1 MLDAPCAAPSGVPAR
16 ADTAG
21 STVVPVPVVEM
32 PLDGR
37 TSLDCGVTAHVET
50 VPDTDAAFFAVVAA
64 SGPWPEARART
75 ARRRTIRRLRTD
87 TATARE
93 DTPDRAGPGRAGPG
107 SRPTRHDAGRRR
119 VRPDQRSPP
128 TA

>member
-1 MLDAPCAAPSGVPAR
+1 MLDAPCTAPSGVPAR
-16 ADTAG
+16 ADTA
-21 STVVPVPVVEM
+21 PVVEM

-37 TSLDCGVTAHVET
+37 TSPDCGVTAHVET
-50 VPDTDAAFFAVVAA
+50 GPDTDAAFFAIVAA
-64 SGPWPEARART
+64 SGPWPEARAD
-75 ARRRTIRRLRTD
+75 RRRTIRRPRTD

-93 DTPDRAGPGRAGPG
+93 DAPDRAGPERAGPG
-107 SRPTRHDAGRRR
+107 TRPTRHDAGRRR

>member
-1 MLDAPCAAPSGVPAR
+1 MMTMLDAPCAAPSGVPAR
-16 ADTAG
+16 ADTA
-21 STVVPVPVVEM
+21 PVVEM

-37 TSLDCGVTAHVET
+37 TSPDCGVTAHVET
-50 VPDTDAAFFAVVAA
+50 GPDTDAAFFAIVAA
-64 SGPWPEARART
+64 SGPWPEARPRT
-75 ARRRTIRRLRTD
+75 ARRRTIRRPRTD
-87 TATARE
+87 TATATE

-107 SRPTRHDAGRRR
+107 TRPTRHDAGRRR